1 MKTHKFI
8 YLILILALA
17 NSVIAQET
25 FKRSNFLVKTIGLSE
40 SYAKRFSDTTKIED
54 LALIFNQLSITH
66 VISPISLIISYKN
79 GVGNVLLEFNYD
91 HEKVFADAIINQH
104 NNEWSKWG
112 TGISVYL
119 EGQIFTALSQY
130 KKSVAT
136 QNWSIDKELL
146 GFDSTIKL
154 KKQNGD
160 YMIFYA
166 HNDLDYRGLLSSTF
180 YNNVHMQIGGK
191 KYETEA
197 GNFNTFNKMNYFLV
211 GKTSGVDGNKTGAYY
226 FCKFFNINP
235 N

>member
-1 MKTHKFI
+1 MKIQKI
-8 YLILILALA
+8 ILLLLILTLA
-17 NSVIAQET
+17 NSVIAQ
-25 FKRSNFLVKTIGLSE
+25 FKRNDFIVKTVGLSE
-40 SYAKRFSDTTKIED
+40 NYAKRFSDTTKIED
-54 LALIFNQLSITH
+54 LALTFNQLRITH
-66 VISPISLIISYKN
+66 VISPMLLTISYKN
-79 GVGNVLLEFNYD
+79 GVGYVLLEFNYN
-91 HEKVFADAIINQH
+91 HEKVFADAIISQH

-119 EGQIFTALSQY
+119 EGQIFMALSQY

-146 GFDSTIKL
+146 GFESAIKL

-160 YMIFYA
+160 FMIFYA
-166 HNDLDYRGLLSSTF
+166 HNDIDYRGLLSCTF
-180 YNNVHMQIGGK
+180 YDNVQMQIGGK